1 MSATVKKAT
10 DAWGAPPDWIM
21 VLAEEC
27 DKSSQSKVA
36 KALGASSTVVSR
48 VLANAYP
55 GDVGKI
61 EALVRGHYMAATVE
75 CPVLTEISRQRCIA
89 EQAKPLTFQNP
100 IRRRVYD
107 ACRDGCPH
115 SRIGNTSPSGK
126 GTAS

>member
-1 MSATVKKAT
+1 MRAIAQKAT
-10 DAWGAPPDWIM
+10 EAWGEPPDWIV
-21 VLAEEC
+21 VLADEC

-48 VLANAYP
+48 ILANAYP

-61 EALVRGHYMAATVE
+61 EALVRGHFMAATVE

-115 SRIGNTSPSGK
+115 SRIADTSPKRK
-126 GTAS
+126 GTGS